1 MLFAR
6 LLSKIFNKK
15 NGIVLIDSEG
25 QKYICGTPNLNNPL
39 TLKLLKKELNWK
51 LVLNPDLNF
60 PEAYMRG
67 EIEFENGSLL
77 DFLNMA
83 FENIGHGEINISG
96 YIVKKILHAWRF
108 ITNYNLPGRSKFNA
122 QSHYDIGG
130 AKGESLYDLF
140 LDKKHR
146 QYSCAYF
153 KKDDESLEDA
163 QQNKLNHIIRKLDIK
178 PGQRVLDIGCGWGGM
193 VYEIARQ
200 SQCEVTGISLSENQI
215 NYCKKKAKEFKL
227 DNQVNFELCDY
238 REVKGKYQRLVSVGA
253 FEHIGKKFY
262 KTFFKKVHNIMT
274 DNGICLL
281 HTIGTVNS
289 PGPTQPFIQKRIFP
303 GGIIPSLSDLISS
316 IEKTGLILADCETL
330 IHHYDKTLK
339 AWLDRFLKNKEK
351 AKFLYNKEFVRMWE
365 FYLASCSAAFK
376 FRDLVVYQLQLV
388 KSFTALPSNRR
399 NYIYQ

>member
-1 MLFAR
+1 MLLAK
-6 LLSKIFNKK
+6 LLSKIFSKK
-15 NGIVLIDSEG
+15 NGIILIDSEG

-178 PGQRVLDIGCGWGGM
+178 SGQRVLDIGCGWGGM

-303 GGIIPSLSDLISS
+303 GGIIPSLSDLISP

-388 KSFTALPSNRR
+388 KSFTTLPSNRR

>member
-1 MLFAR
+1 MLLAK
-6 LLSKIFNKK
+6 LLSKIFSKK
-15 NGIVLIDSEG
+15 NGIILIDSEG

-51 LVLNPDLNF
+51 LILNPDLNF

-83 FENIGHGEINISG
+83 FENIGHGETNISG

-178 PGQRVLDIGCGWGGM
+178 SGQRVLDIGCGWGGM

-215 NYCKKKAKEFKL
+215 NYCKKKAKELKL

-303 GGIIPSLSDLISS
+303 GGIIPSLSDLISP

-388 KSFTALPSNRR
+388 KSFTAPASNRR

>member
-303 GGIIPSLSDLISS
+303 GGIIPSLSDLISP

-365 FYLASCSAAFK
+365 FYLASCSAGFK

>member
-51 LVLNPDLNF
+51 LVLNPELNF

-178 PGQRVLDIGCGWGGM
+178 SGQRVLDIGCGWGGM

-215 NYCKKKAKEFKL
+215 NYCKKKAKELKL

-303 GGIIPSLSDLISS
+303 GGILPSLSDLISP

-365 FYLASCSAAFK
+365 FYLASCSAGFK